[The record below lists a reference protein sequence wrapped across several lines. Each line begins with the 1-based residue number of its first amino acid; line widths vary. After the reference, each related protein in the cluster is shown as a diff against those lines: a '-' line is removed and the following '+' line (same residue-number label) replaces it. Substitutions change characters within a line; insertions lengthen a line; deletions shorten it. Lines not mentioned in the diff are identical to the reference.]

1 MLAIAH
7 RLSTIA
13 ELDRLIVI
21 EGGKIVEEGTHNELL
36 KRQGLYLGYGIYK
49 AVVFWPLRRL
59 TNFPKGF
66 RLRNLLIST
75 ALARR

>member
-1 MLAIAH
+1 MEGKTVLAIAH

-36 KRQGLYLGYGIYK
+36 VRQGCISGFGIYK
-49 AVVFWPLRRL
+49 AVVFWPPRCL
-59 TNFPKGF
+59 TNFLKSF
-66 RLRNLLIST
+66 ACEIC
-75 ALARR
+75 